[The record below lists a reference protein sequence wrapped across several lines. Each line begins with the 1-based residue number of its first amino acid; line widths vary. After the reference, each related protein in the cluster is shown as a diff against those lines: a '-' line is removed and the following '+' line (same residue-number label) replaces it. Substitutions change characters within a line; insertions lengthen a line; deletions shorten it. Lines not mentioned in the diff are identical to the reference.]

1 MIPRLLL
8 ILTACAPLA
17 MGQFGGGGVPDA
29 KRAADTGAKTAE
41 GDAKPAGDAAAKPGE
56 GTTKPGDTDVKPEGA
71 EAEVKPSVKQLDENR
86 FQIGEIIFDKKTREI
101 RFPAVVNMTEGQL
114 EFLLVHSKGKTH
126 ESLLATEI
134 SPLALNVAFTLLRY
148 PASKE
153 LYPLPNETGG
163 ASDNYPDVPAEVKA
177 GARVAIDIE
186 WKDGEKDKRVPASD
200 WIQHATKG
208 STMPA
213 GPWVYG
219 ASDFSDGKFVAQTTG
234 DMIAIYLA
242 LSAIINYPGND
253 RDNDEVWTPFPKRVP
268 EEGTKVTVIIAPY
281 QNAKPA
287 P

>member
-8 ILTACAPLA
+8 ILTASAPLV
-17 MGQFGGGGVPDA
+17 MGQFGPGPA
-29 KRAADTGAKTAE
+29 KSQEPTVEHDGKSAE
-41 GDAKPAGDAAAKPGE
+41 DGK
-56 GTTKPGDTDVKPEGA
+56 KPGDEPKAEEAKADGA
-71 EAEVKPSVKQLDENR
+71 AGEETEVKPSVKQLDENR
-86 FQIGEIIFDKKTREI
+86 FQIGEIIFNKKTREV
-101 RFPAVVNMTEGQL
+101 RFPAVVNMAEGQL

-163 ASDNYPDVPAEVKA
+163 ASDKYPDVPADVKA
-177 GARVAIDIE
+177 GARMAIDIE
-186 WKDGEKDKRVPASD
+186 WKDGEKDKRVPAND
-200 WIQHATKG
+200 LIQHATKG
-208 STMPA
+208 NAMPA

-219 ASDFSDGKFVAQTTG
+219 GSDVSEGKFVAQMTG

-242 LSAIINYPGND
+242 LSAIINYPGAD
-253 RDNDEVWTPFPKRVP
+253 HDNDDVWTPFPKRVP

-281 QNAKPA
+281 PNAKPA